1 MKLFQVELFKLVKSK
16 KYLIFCLAIIMLM
29 VLKTNMVYDY
39 TQNQLPEV
47 KLANNEILLVDY
59 KAKLREEGISE
70 ENKANYE
77 AKIKGIEEENKEL
90 KEEIKN
96 PNYNW
101 RDKLSKKNKSLKAK
115 KEQAEILLKY
125 NEVEDINGEI
135 LVNNHLL
142 ENDIEP
148 RKPYE
153 VYSFIDIGEI
163 ISFISLL
170 FLPVIIMVLGHDS
183 ISGEIQFST
192 IKLLATKPIKRGKI
206 ILMKFLA
213 LFFITTVTLIVLE
226 SVMLLILGVIFNCG
240 NPAYPILVGTT
251 YGLDGLDSISAIKN
265 STYIITAYSYLIKI
279 VILQVIN
286 IFTAAAFS
294 ILISTF
300 FVSNGMSLMMSSIAM
315 VLFNA
320 ITFVMP
326 QKALSF
332 IYPYLFTSYG
342 IGGDVISGNINLLL
356 NTTKINMV
364 TGLIV
369 CLIWGLIFI
378 GIAYKRFVNKDI
390 VV

>member
-1 MKLFQVELFKLVKSK
+1 MKLFQVELFKLVKST

-29 VLKTNMVYDY
+29 VLKINMVYKY
-39 TQNQLPEV
+39 TQNQRPEV
-47 KLANNEILLVDY
+47 KLANNEILLIDY
-59 KAKLREEGISE
+59 KANLREEDISE

-77 AKIKGIEEENKEL
+77 AQIKRIEEENKEL
-90 KEEIKN
+90 EEEIKN

-101 RDKLSKKNKSLKAK
+101 RDKLNKENKSLRAK
-115 KEQAEILLKY
+115 KEQAEMSLKY

-135 LVNNHLL
+135 LLNNYLL

-148 RKPYE
+148 RKAYE

-170 FLPVIIMVLGHDS
+170 FLPVMIMVLGHDS

-213 LFFITTVTLIVLE
+213 LFFITIVTLIVLE
-226 SVMLLILGVIFNCG
+226 VVTLLIISVIFNMG
-240 NPAYPILVGTT
+240 NPIYPILVGTT
-251 YGLDGLDSISAIKN
+251 YGLDELGSISAIKN
-265 STYIITAYSYLIKI
+265 STCIITAYSYLIKI
-279 VILQVIN
+279 VILQVIYV
-286 IFTAAAFS
+286 FTTSAFS

-300 FVSNGMSLMMSSIAM
+300 FTSNGMSLMMSSIAM
-315 VLFNA
+315 ILANT

-326 QKALSF
+326 QKVLSL

-342 IGGDVISGNINLLL
+342 IGGEVIIGKINLLL

-364 TGLIV
+364 TGGFV

-378 GIAYKRFVNKDI
+378 GIAYRRFVSKDI